1 MISVK
6 NLKKSYGSFEAVK
19 DVSFEVAK
27 GELCGLLGPNGAG
40 KTTTMRILTCYLAP
54 TAGTASVAGFDILEN
69 PQAVR
74 KNIGYMPENPPVYLD
89 MTVERFLTFVAE
101 IKEVPKLKIRASVNE
116 AMEKVKITPMR
127 KRLIGHLSRGYRQ
140 RVGLAQALVHQP
152 AVLILDEPTLGLD
165 PTQIIEIRELIRSLR
180 GHHTVILS
188 SHILSEVQASCSQVV
203 IINHGKIA
211 ALDRVERISQNQT
224 LKISFKTANF
234 NAEEFEQDIRQSVQV
249 KNVRLHP
256 LVEDGISSFSV
267 EFEGNPLEL
276 SENVSR
282 TAQRHQWLLVELH
295 NEPTSLEQVFM
306 KAISTHSLS
315 LEGGVHG

>member
-19 DVSFEVAK
+19 DVSFEVVK

-54 TAGTASVAGFDILEN
+54 SAGTASVGGFDILED
-69 PQAVR
+69 PQSVR

-101 IKEVPKLKIRASVNE
+101 IKEVPKIKIRNSVNE

-140 RVGLAQALVHQP
+140 RVGLAQALVHKP

-165 PTQIIEIRELIRSLR
+165 PTQIIEIRELIRGLR

-211 ALDRVERISQNQT
+211 ALERVENISQAQT
-224 LKISFKTANF
+224 LKVSFKRENF
-234 NAEEFEQDIRQSVQV
+234 NPEQFDQSLRQQTQV
-249 KNVRLHP
+249 KDIHLRPDMGDV
-256 LVEDGISSFSV
+256 ISFSV
-267 EFEGNPLEL
+267 EFEGQALEI
-276 SENVSR
+276 SETVSR
-282 TAQRHQWLLVELH
+282 MANQHQWILLELH
-295 NEPTSLEQVFM
+295 NEPTTLEQVFM
-306 KAISTHSLS
+306 KAISSPAPI
-315 LEGGVHG
+315 LERPMHG

>member
-6 NLKKSYGSFEAVK
+6 NLKKSYGSFAAVK
-19 DVSFEVAK
+19 DISFEVEK

-54 TAGTASVAGFDILEN
+54 TGGTASVAGFDILEN

-74 KNIGYMPENPPVYLD
+74 KNIGYMPENPPVYMD
-89 MTVERFLTFVAE
+89 MSVERFLTFVAE
-101 IKEVPKLKIRASVNE
+101 IKEVPKNKIRASVGE

-140 RVGLAQALVHQP
+140 RVGLAQALVHKP

-165 PTQIIEIRELIRSLR
+165 PTQIIEIRELIRGLR

-224 LKISFKTANF
+224 LKVSFIPTNF
-234 NAEEFEQDIRQSVQV
+234 STEQFEGAVRQFVQV
-249 KNVRLHP
+249 KDVRPHALR
-256 LVEDGISSFSV
+256 EDGVCSFSV
-267 EFEGNPLEL
+267 EFEGQPLEL
-276 SENVSR
+276 SVQVYQA
-282 TAQRHQWLLVELH
+282 AQQHQWTLVELH
-295 NEPTSLEQVFM
+295 TEHTSLEQVFM
-306 KAISTHSLS
+306 KAISTHSHS
-315 LEGGVHG
+315 LEGVGHG